1 MKTLFLLRHA
11 KAEAGSPGVE
21 DSKRALTDSGRAQAQ
36 TVGQF
41 ASQQK
46 LNFELV
52 LSSPAL
58 RAAQTVQLVLQ
69 AASPA
74 GGVCY
79 DDRIYDASLAIL
91 VEVISA
97 IPDDINSVLVV
108 GHNPGLEEFLRL
120 LTNRAEHMSTATLAQ
135 ISSEVETWAN
145 IIGSGATLDRL
156 VQPKEPGR
164 G

>member
-21 DSKRALTDSGRAQAQ
+21 DSNRALTDSGRAQAQ
-36 TVGQF
+36 AVGQF
-41 ASQQK
+41 ARQQK

-58 RAAQTVQLVLQ
+58 RAVQTVQLVLQ
-69 AASPA
+69 AVTSSGA
-74 GGVCY
+74 VRY

-97 IPDDINSVLVV
+97 ISDDIQSVLLV
-108 GHNPGLEEFLRL
+108 GHNPGLEELLRL
-120 LTNRAEHMSTATLAQ
+120 LTDGAEHLSTATLAQ
-135 ISSEVETWAN
+135 ISSEVESWAN
-145 IIGSGATLDRL
+145 IAGSSAMLDRI
-156 VQPKEPGR
+156 VQPK
-164 G
+164 